1 MGEKVR
7 QMLMCRR
14 LFDFI
19 DFIDFITHNMK
30 ALGEKG
36 VPLQKSAAENRES
49 ASVNMAGDTGGFVY
63 GPQYL
68 VART

>member
-1 MGEKVR
+1 
-7 QMLMCRR
+7 MLMCRR
-14 LFDFI
+14 LF

-49 ASVNMAGDTGGFVY
+49 ASVNMAGDTGGFV
-63 GPQYL
+63 
-68 VART
+68 